1 MIIAHELEK
10 KYGQHTALDN
20 VSVRVEAGSIVGFVG
35 PNGAGKST
43 TLRIIAGLES
53 ADSGTSEIDGERSG
67 RLSSPWSKMGTLL
80 DRQGVNGELTAVRA
94 VRALGEAYGVP
105 SSEMEEILDTVD
117 LMHAKN
123 RKVKTF
129 SLGMKQRLNLALA
142 LIAHPDYLLLDEPM
156 NGLDPDG
163 IMWLREFFGSFRDEG
178 GGILLSSHTLTEVEA
193 VADEIVVIK
202 EGRTVWTG
210 STDRMSGA
218 SGSVVAADDNVRL
231 VDVLRRR
238 EYEFSSDSDLVHVAA
253 VEPGTLGRVLY
264 EEGVVVTHLTE
275 ERTSLEQLYLS
286 LKGNGEN

>member
-117 LMHAKN
+117 LMYAKN

-218 SGSVVAADDNVRL
+218 SGSVVAADDNGKL

-238 EYEFSSDSDLVHVAA
+238 EYEFSRDSDLVHVAA

>member
-53 ADSGTSEIDGERSG
+53 ADSGISEIDGERSG

-178 GGILLSSHTLTEVEA
+178 GGILLSSHTLSEVEA

-202 EGRTVWTG
+202 EGRTVWAG
-210 STDRMSGA
+210 GTDRMSGA
-218 SGSVVAADDNVRL
+218 SGSVVAADDNGRL

>member
-117 LMHAKN
+117 LMYAKN

-142 LIAHPDYLLLDEPM
+142 LIAHPNYLLLDEPM

-218 SGSVVAADDNVRL
+218 SGSVVAADDNGKL

>member
-10 KYGQHTALDN
+10 KYGRHTALDN

-53 ADSGTSEIDGERSG
+53 ADSGISEIDGERSG

-218 SGSVVAADDNVRL
+218 SGSVVAADDNGRL

>member
-94 VRALGEAYGVP
+94 VGALGEAYGVP

-117 LMHAKN
+117 LMYAKN

-218 SGSVVAADDNVRL
+218 SGSVVAADDNGKL

-238 EYEFSSDSDLVHVAA
+238 AYEFSSDSDLVHVAA

>member
-10 KYGQHTALDN
+10 KYGPHTALDN
-20 VSVRVEAGSIVGFVG
+20 VRVRVEAGSIVGFVG

>member
-53 ADSGTSEIDGERSG
+53 ADSGISEIDGERSG

-142 LIAHPDYLLLDEPM
+142 LIVHPDYLLLDEPM

-163 IMWLREFFGSFRDEG
+163 IMWLREFFGFFRDEG

-218 SGSVVAADDNVRL
+218 SGSVVAADDNGRL

>member
-67 RLSSPWSKMGTLL
+67 RFSSPWSKMGTLL

-117 LMHAKN
+117 LMYAKN

-218 SGSVVAADDNVRL
+218 SGSVVAADDNGKL

-238 EYEFSSDSDLVHVAA
+238 AYEFSSDSDLVHVAA

>member
-20 VSVRVEAGSIVGFVG
+20 VSVRVEAGSIVGYVG

-117 LMHAKN
+117 LMYAKN

-218 SGSVVAADDNVRL
+218 SGSVVAADDNGKL

-238 EYEFSSDSDLVHVAA
+238 AYEFSSDSDLVHVAA

>member
-1 MIIAHELEK
+1 
-10 KYGQHTALDN
+10 
-20 VSVRVEAGSIVGFVG
+20 
-35 PNGAGKST
+35 
-43 TLRIIAGLES
+43 
-53 ADSGTSEIDGERSG
+53 
-67 RLSSPWSKMGTLL
+67 MGTLL

-163 IMWLREFFGSFRDEG
+163 IMWLREFFGFFRDEG

-218 SGSVVAADDNVRL
+218 SGSVVAADDNGKL

-238 EYEFSSDSDLVHVAA
+238 AYEFSSDSDLVQVAA

>member
-117 LMHAKN
+117 LMYAKN

-218 SGSVVAADDNVRL
+218 SGSVVAADDNGRL

>member
-53 ADSGTSEIDGERSG
+53 ADSGISEIDGERSG

-218 SGSVVAADDNVRL
+218 SGSVVAADDNGKL

-238 EYEFSSDSDLVHVAA
+238 AYEFSSDSDLVHVAA

>member
-53 ADSGTSEIDGERSG
+53 ADSGISEIDGERSG

-117 LMHAKN
+117 LMYAKN

-218 SGSVVAADDNVRL
+218 SGSVVAADDNGKL

-238 EYEFSSDSDLVHVAA
+238 AYEFSSDSDLVHVAA

>member
-53 ADSGTSEIDGERSG
+53 ADSGISEIDGERSG

-163 IMWLREFFGSFRDEG
+163 IMWLREFFGFFRDEG

-202 EGRTVWTG
+202 EGRTVWAG
-210 STDRMSGA
+210 GTDRMSGA
-218 SGSVVAADDNVRL
+218 SGSVVAADDNGRL

>member
-117 LMHAKN
+117 LMYAKN
-123 RKVKTF
+123 RNVKTF

-218 SGSVVAADDNVRL
+218 SGSVVAADDNGRL

>member
-53 ADSGTSEIDGERSG
+53 AGSGISEIDGERSG

-218 SGSVVAADDNVRL
+218 SGSVVAADDNGRL

>member
-218 SGSVVAADDNVRL
+218 SGSVVAADDNGRL

-238 EYEFSSDSDLVHVAA
+238 AYEFSSDSDLVHVAA

>member
-218 SGSVVAADDNVRL
+218 SGSVVAADDNGRL

-275 ERTSLEQLYLS
+275 ERMSLEQLYLS

>member
-218 SGSVVAADDNVRL
+218 SGSVVAADDNGRL

>member
-1 MIIAHELEK
+1 
-10 KYGQHTALDN
+10 
-20 VSVRVEAGSIVGFVG
+20 
-35 PNGAGKST
+35 
-43 TLRIIAGLES
+43 
-53 ADSGTSEIDGERSG
+53 
-67 RLSSPWSKMGTLL
+67 MGTLL

-117 LMHAKN
+117 LMYAKN

-218 SGSVVAADDNVRL
+218 SGSVVAADDNGKL

-238 EYEFSSDSDLVHVAA
+238 AYEFSSDSDLVHVAA

>member
-1 MIIAHELEK
+1 M
-10 KYGQHTALDN
+10 
-20 VSVRVEAGSIVGFVG
+20 
-35 PNGAGKST
+35 
-43 TLRIIAGLES
+43 
-53 ADSGTSEIDGERSG
+53 
-67 RLSSPWSKMGTLL
+67 
-80 DRQGVNGELTAVRA
+80 
-94 VRALGEAYGVP
+94 P

-117 LMHAKN
+117 LMYAKN

-218 SGSVVAADDNVRL
+218 SGSVVAADDNGKL

-238 EYEFSSDSDLVHVAA
+238 AYEFSSDSDLVHVAA

>member
-218 SGSVVAADDNVRL
+218 SGSVVAADDNMRL

>member
-53 ADSGTSEIDGERSG
+53 ADSGISEIDGERSG

-117 LMHAKN
+117 LMYAKN

-218 SGSVVAADDNVRL
+218 SGSVVAADDIGRL

>member
-1 MIIAHELEK
+1 VIIAHELEK

>member
-218 SGSVVAADDNVRL
+218 SGSVVAADDNGRL

-253 VEPGTLGRVLY
+253 VEPSTLGRVLY

>member
-53 ADSGTSEIDGERSG
+53 ADSGISEIDGERSG

-163 IMWLREFFGSFRDEG
+163 IMWLREFFGFFRDEG

-218 SGSVVAADDNVRL
+218 SGSVVAADDNGKL

-238 EYEFSSDSDLVHVAA
+238 AYEFSSDSDLVHVAA

>member
-117 LMHAKN
+117 LMYAKN

-163 IMWLREFFGSFRDEG
+163 IMWLREFFGFFRDEG

-218 SGSVVAADDNVRL
+218 SGSVVAADDNGKL

-238 EYEFSSDSDLVHVAA
+238 AYEFSSDSDLVHVAA

>member
-1 MIIAHELEK
+1 VIIAHELEK

-53 ADSGTSEIDGERSG
+53 ADSGISEIDGERSG

-163 IMWLREFFGSFRDEG
+163 IMWLREFFGFFRDEG

-218 SGSVVAADDNVRL
+218 SGSVVAADDNGRL

>member
-53 ADSGTSEIDGERSG
+53 ADSGISEIDGERSG

-163 IMWLREFFGSFRDEG
+163 IMWLREFFGFFRDEG

-218 SGSVVAADDNVRL
+218 SGSVVAADDNGRL

>member
-53 ADSGTSEIDGERSG
+53 ADSGTSEIDGERSD

-117 LMHAKN
+117 LMYAKN

-218 SGSVVAADDNVRL
+218 SGSVVAADDNGKL

-238 EYEFSSDSDLVHVAA
+238 AYEFSSDSDLVHVAA

>member
-117 LMHAKN
+117 LMYAKN

-142 LIAHPDYLLLDEPM
+142 LIAHPDFLLLDEPM

-218 SGSVVAADDNVRL
+218 SGSVVAADDNGKL

-238 EYEFSSDSDLVHVAA
+238 AYEFSSDSDLVHVAA

>member
-53 ADSGTSEIDGERSG
+53 ADSGISEIDGERSG

-218 SGSVVAADDNVRL
+218 SGSVVAADDNGRL

>member
-53 ADSGTSEIDGERSG
+53 ADSGISEIDGERSG

-163 IMWLREFFGSFRDEG
+163 IMWLREFFGFFRDEG

-218 SGSVVAADDNVRL
+218 SGSVVAADDNGRL
-231 VDVLRRR
+231 IDVLRRR
-238 EYEFSSDSDLVHVAA
+238 EYEFSGDSDLVHVAA

>member
-1 MIIAHELEK
+1 VIIAHELEK

-117 LMHAKN
+117 LMYAKN

-218 SGSVVAADDNVRL
+218 SGSVVAADDNGKL

-238 EYEFSSDSDLVHVAA
+238 AYEFSSGSDLVHVAA
-253 VEPGTLGRVLY
+253 V
-264 EEGVVVTHLTE
+264 
-275 ERTSLEQLYLS
+275 
-286 LKGNGEN
+286 

>member
-53 ADSGTSEIDGERSG
+53 ADSGISEIDGERSG

-163 IMWLREFFGSFRDEG
+163 IMWLREFFGFFRDEG

-202 EGRTVWTG
+202 EGRTVWSG

-218 SGSVVAADDNVRL
+218 SGSVVAADDNGRL

>member
-231 VDVLRRR
+231 VDVLCRR

>member
-53 ADSGTSEIDGERSG
+53 ADSGISEIDGERSG

-163 IMWLREFFGSFRDEG
+163 IMWLREFFGFFRDEG

-218 SGSVVAADDNVRL
+218 SGSVVAADDNGRL

-238 EYEFSSDSDLVHVAA
+238 EYGCSSDSDMVHVAA